1 MGKDSAALIMGA
13 HMARSDLLVSLV
25 KAGTTGD
32 RRGFKSAAEAIIAEE
47 RAKRHNVLADQLANV
62 IQANGSGPSSAAVTA
77 TISAGEQT
85 ARARDF
91 IAEVIPRR
99 RLDDLTLPAVVRR
112 AVDELIEEQ
121 HRADVLRANGLEPR
135 HRLLL
140 VGPPGT
146 GKTTLVE
153 AVAEA
158 VGVPLFVVRYEGI
171 IGSYLG
177 ETASRLKRVF
187 DYVRTTPCLLFF
199 DEFDAIG
206 KERGDLHE
214 TGEIKRVV
222 TTLLMQMDDLPSYT
236 VIAAATNHPELL
248 DRASWRRFQ
257 LRLTLPM
264 PDARALARYID
275 SFSER
280 FRESV
285 GQSAA
290 TIARKL
296 GPVSYADAEQFCL
309 DVQRRSVLAMGQTP
323 VKTILTEQLTI
334 WAERAAMSRTS
345 KGGRRD
351 GAKATADPS
360 VS

>member
-1 MGKDSAALIMGA
+1 
-13 HMARSDLLVSLV
+13 MARSDLLVSLV
-25 KAGTTGD
+25 RAGTTGD
-32 RRGFKSAAEAIIAEE
+32 RRGFRSAAEAIIAEE
-47 RAKRHNVLADQLANV
+47 RAKRHNVLADQLASV
-62 IQANGSGPSSAAVTA
+62 IQSNGSVPSAAVIAPVNGDA
-77 TISAGEQT
+77 T
-85 ARARDF
+85 RARDF
-91 IAEVIPRR
+91 VAEITPRR
-99 RLDDLTLPAVVRR
+99 RLDDLILPSVVRR

-146 GKTTLVE
+146 GKTSLAE

-158 VGVPLFVVRYEGI
+158 VGLPLFVVRYEGI

-177 ETASRLKRVF
+177 ETAARLKRVF
-187 DYVRTTPCLLFF
+187 DYVRTRPCLLFF

-222 TTLLMQMDDLPSYT
+222 TSLLMQMDDLPSYT

-257 LRLTLPM
+257 LRLSLPM
-264 PDARALARYID
+264 PGSRALGRYIE
-275 SFSER
+275 SFSQR
-280 FRESV
+280 VREPL

-290 TIARKL
+290 TIAKKL
-296 GPVSYADAEQFCL
+296 GPVSYADAEEFCL
-309 DVQRRSVLAMGQTP
+309 DVQRRCVLTMGEKP
-323 VKTILTEQLTI
+323 VKTIVAEQLAT
-334 WAERAAMSRTS
+334 WAERAAIKSVR

-351 GAKATADPS
+351 GGAATTDS
-360 VS
+360 SDS